1 MLSLRE
7 YCPTDQKIVSHVCF
21 LSLYNSPKHPQQEE
35 MLYNHDNYTYSKL
48 FIKRIVDVILAML
61 FLVMSAPAAIIFTLW
76 MCLVH
81 HKRPLYHVLYNGRGG
96 RPFSSYLLCPCPSA
110 TTEESKDTFIERVRH
125 ILTRIPLLVNVV
137 RGDISLTGTYLYL
150 HDELTSLKS
159 HYPDTVILL
168 QSKPGLISPSKV
180 YAQTAPSAVDIRRQI
195 EIDIRYIKSRTFTV
209 DIQMFADYISENWV
223 NISL

>member
-1 MLSLRE
+1 M
-7 YCPTDQKIVSHVCF
+7 
-21 LSLYNSPKHPQQEE
+21 
-35 MLYNHDNYTYSKL
+35 
-48 FIKRIVDVILAML
+48 
-61 FLVMSAPAAIIFTLW
+61 
-76 MCLVH
+76 
-81 HKRPLYHVLYNGRGG
+81 
-96 RPFSSYLLCPCPSA
+96 
-110 TTEESKDTFIERVRH
+110 RH
-125 ILTRIPLLVNVV
+125 ILTKIPLLVNVV

-180 YAQTAPSAVDIRRQI
+180 YAQTAPSALDIRRQI

-209 DIQMFADYISENWV
+209 DIQMFVDYISENWV

>member
-1 MLSLRE
+1 
-7 YCPTDQKIVSHVCF
+7 
-21 LSLYNSPKHPQQEE
+21 

-61 FLVMSAPAAIIFTLW
+61 FLVMSAPAAILFTLW

-110 TTEESKDTFIERVRH
+110 TTEEPKDTFIGRVRH
-125 ILTRIPLLVNVV
+125 ILTKIPLLVNVV

-180 YAQTAPSAVDIRRQI
+180 YAQTAPPAVDIRRQI

-209 DIQMFADYISENWV
+209 DIQMFADYIRFIRHFE
-223 NISL
+223 

>member
-81 HKRPLYHVLYNGRGG
+81 HKRPLYHVLYNGRGS

-110 TTEESKDTFIERVRH
+110 TTEEPKDTFIGRVRH
-125 ILTRIPLLVNVV
+125 ILTKIPLLVNVV

-180 YAQTAPSAVDIRRQI
+180 YAQTVPSAVDIRRQI

-209 DIQMFADYISENWV
+209 DIQMFADYISENWM

>member
-110 TTEESKDTFIERVRH
+110 TTEEPKDTFIERVRH
-125 ILTRIPLLVNVV
+125 ILTKIPLLVNVV

-180 YAQTAPSAVDIRRQI
+180 YAQTVPSALDIRRQI
-195 EIDIRYIKSRTFTV
+195 EIDIRYINSRTFTV
-209 DIQMFADYISENWV
+209 DIQMFADYIRFIRHFE
-223 NISL
+223 

>member
-7 YCPTDQKIVSHVCF
+7 YCPTDQKDIPTCVFFPSTTP
-21 LSLYNSPKHPQQEE
+21 LNTPKQEE

-61 FLVMSAPAAIIFTLW
+61 FLVMSAPAAILFTLW

-81 HKRPLYHVLYNGRGG
+81 HKRPLNQVMYNGRGG

-110 TTEESKDTFIERVRH
+110 TTEEPKDTFIGRVRH
-125 ILTRIPLLVNVV
+125 ILTKIPLLVNVV

-180 YAQTAPSAVDIRRQI
+180 YAHTAPSAVDIRRQI

-209 DIQMFADYISENWV
+209 DIQMFADYIRFIRHFE
-223 NISL
+223 

>member
-1 MLSLRE
+1 
-7 YCPTDQKIVSHVCF
+7 
-21 LSLYNSPKHPQQEE
+21 

-61 FLVMSAPAAIIFTLW
+61 FLVMSAHAVILFTLW

-81 HKRPLYHVLYNGRGG
+81 HKRPLNQVMYNGRGG

-110 TTEESKDTFIERVRH
+110 TTEEPKDTFIERVRH
-125 ILTRIPLLVNVV
+125 ILTKIPLLVNVV

-195 EIDIRYIKSRTFTV
+195 EINIRYIKSRTFTV
-209 DIQMFADYISENWV
+209 DIQMFADYIRFIRHFE
-223 NISL
+223 

>member
-1 MLSLRE
+1 
-7 YCPTDQKIVSHVCF
+7 
-21 LSLYNSPKHPQQEE
+21 

-61 FLVMSAPAAIIFTLW
+61 FLVMSAPAVILFTLW

-110 TTEESKDTFIERVRH
+110 SREDPKDTFIERVRH
-125 ILTRIPLLVNVV
+125 ILTKIPLLVNVV

-209 DIQMFADYISENWV
+209 DIQMFVDYISENWV

>member
-1 MLSLRE
+1 
-7 YCPTDQKIVSHVCF
+7 
-21 LSLYNSPKHPQQEE
+21 
-35 MLYNHDNYTYSKL
+35 MLYNYDNYTYSKL

-61 FLVMSAPAAIIFTLW
+61 FLVMSAPAAILFTLW

-110 TTEESKDTFIERVRH
+110 TTEDPKDTFIERVRH
-125 ILTRIPLLVNVV
+125 ILTKIPLLVNVV

-209 DIQMFADYISENWV
+209 DIQMFADYIRFIRHFE
-223 NISL
+223 